1 MNQANI
7 YVVKRLLKTAKE
19 ELDVK
24 QLGKLFHK
32 LRPVDKKYKSSIL
45 RSNLGTSILLLSVA
59 PEKLCEAELRA
70 VMMLKSS
77 ILGK

>member
-32 LRPVDKKYKSSIL
+32 LRLVDKKYKSSIL
-45 RSNLGTSILLLSVA
+45 
-59 PEKLCEAELRA
+59 
-70 VMMLKSS
+70 
-77 ILGK
+77 